1 VVPDRFQSSD
11 NYGRVIRFRPRM
23 GTSRGSHWGMA
34 PIGNSGPDY
43 SPVPDLAKYEYPESD
58 DEFRHRMIVNALAV
72 AFTSLLILVGVRLA
86 FTMMVHA

>member
-1 VVPDRFQSSD
+1 MVPDRFQSSD

-23 GTSRGSHWGMA
+23 GTSRGSHWGMV
-34 PIGNSGPDY
+34 PIGNFGPDY
-43 SPVPDLAKYEYPESD
+43 SPVPDLAKYEYPQSD
-58 DEFRHRMIVNALAV
+58 DEFRHRIIVNALAV